1 MIIYDLLFYIFAFL
15 LVSSAIAVVSV
26 KNSVHSVFYL
36 IFAFFNVAG
45 LFVLLG
51 AEFLAMALVI
61 VYVGAV
67 AILFLFVVMMLNVGV
82 NNIKAYTLKHRLFL
96 IFVAIGFLAELI
108 LIIYISVALNNDP
121 LPPIVPITFDGVK
134 TNTHQIGLVLY
145 TNYAYLFQICGFI
158 LFAAV
163 IAAITLTLRPTRVG
177 KTQDKQKQLSRN
189 KGNSITLVNSK
200 TGAGT
205 DARE

>member
-1 MIIYDLLFYIFAFL
+1 MIVYDLLFYVFAFL
-15 LVSSAIAVVSV
+15 LVSSAIAVISV

-51 AEFLAMALVI
+51 AEFLAMALII

-82 NNIKAYTLKHRLFL
+82 NNIKVYALKHRLIL
-96 IFVAIGFLAELI
+96 MLVAIGLLAELI
-108 LIIYISVALNNDP
+108 LIIYTSVSLNSDT
-121 LPPIVPITFDGVK
+121 LSAVVPITIDGVK

-145 TNYAYLFQICGFI
+145 TNYAYLFQVCGFI
-158 LFAAV
+158 LFTAI
-163 IAAITLTLRPTRVG
+163 IAAITLTHRPPRVG

-189 KGNSITLVNSK
+189 KDNSITLVNSK
-200 TGAGT
+200 IGAGT
-205 DARE
+205 DAR

>member
-15 LVSSAIAVVSV
+15 LVSSAVAVISV

-82 NNIKAYTLKHRLFL
+82 NNIKGYALKHKLL
-96 IFVAIGFLAELI
+96 LMLVAIGFLAELI
-108 LIIYISVALNNDP
+108 LIIYTSVSLESEALGAV
-121 LPPIVPITFDGVK
+121 VPITIDGVK

-145 TNYAYLFQICGFI
+145 TDYAYLFQVCGFV
-158 LFAAV
+158 LFSAI
-163 IAAITLTLRPTRVG
+163 IAAITLTHRPTRVG
-177 KTQDKQKQLSRN
+177 KTQDKQNQLSRN
-189 KGNSITLVNSK
+189 KDNSVTLVKPK

-205 DARE
+205 DAS